1 MGSWCW
7 AAPLWGN
14 PFFRTALLPD
24 SVDFHFFDF
33 ACAGVTTLGQLLHVQ
48 QAVAACPGPAAYAL
62 VWTTHLRHYAAFAN
76 RHQTATRIMLLL
88 DALPAGWVDAARE
101 AADALAAGHIQLPQ
115 PADALAV
122 MLPRLGWHL
131 HGRPVP
137 LSALTVRAGTDL
149 LTATLALRR
158 DEHVFSPF
166 LSLALELPA
175 DAASPPTDELRALL
189 KRLWR
194 VRWENARKE
203 PFWRLIYNAVPTAAR
218 MGDAASPCLCGGPA
232 PADRAHHFWGCHIA
246 QAVVG
251 AISVAAST
259 AQPLPGPLPRAAVW
273 LARSPPQVHRGVWD
287 VVCLAAVAAMDHG
300 RKRMFALSSGPPP
313 PVPLHISCARSSVA
327 RFWDLLSDFVAL
339 RCAPASWAEHLS
351 PAHPFIAFDPATSS
365 FRVHRPAA

>member
-1 MGSWCW
+1 MDDALHEDAVRSTLPVLGGMSSVTMVLLATF
-7 AAPLWGN
+7 AALI
-14 PFFRTALLPD
+14 ALLLWLNL
-24 SVDFHFFDF
+24 SSQVILL
-33 ACAGVTTLGQLLHVQ
+33 AG
-48 QAVAACPGPAAYAL
+48 AYITVGHEEDEDRVRAK
-62 VWTTHLRHYAAFAN
+62 YAASTLVQFRVQRAE
-76 RHQTATRIMLLL
+76 RAVHAAVGEL
-88 DALPAGWVDAARE
+88 DAARE

-218 MGDAASPCLCGGPA
+218 MGDATSPCLCGGPA